1 MRISYH
7 EDTDSIYIHFTEIP
21 TLESEEVAPD
31 TVLHFDEDG
40 GLTGIEIY
48 SEASEK
54 IDLPT
59 LEVLGLDVDIAD
71 LEDNEMPEIVAYPRV

>member
-7 EDTDSIYIHFTEIP
+7 EDTDSIYIHFTEVS

-40 GLTGIEIY
+40 GVTGIEVY
-48 SEASEK
+48 SEASER
-54 IDLPT
+54 IDLST
-59 LEVLGLDVDIAD
+59 FKVLGLDVDIAD
-71 LEDNEMPEIVAYPRV
+71 LEDDEVPEIVAYP